1 MMAGGAFTC
10 CWGDGGCMGSRIA
23 PGRRGQETEEGKFL
37 CSSRKVLRSSL
48 GSEAPGEGSQAEQ
61 W

>member
-1 MMAGGAFTC
+1 
-10 CWGDGGCMGSRIA
+10 MGSRIA

-48 GSEAPGEGSQAEQ
+48 GSEAPGEGSQAER